1 MVEQNAP
8 HGQQSNPRIAPDDV
22 PVYKALHNPKEL
34 AEYVQTLRTNA
45 GVDLLDNLPRCT
57 LPPHGVKEWSIEASE
72 GSRVQE
78 TIRGIIVKVLTPRAM
93 WSASPGDD
101 DEKPHPVC
109 SSPDGI
115 RGAGDP
121 GGDCLSCPFNAE
133 DSAPSGTGRACKEKR
148 VLYGTFLI
156 LSFALERMAVRPT
169 VYIPLAQTGPPED
182 GAMAPHTKTSTINS
196 PVQPVLPGWPP
207 PRSRSIG
214 IPRHGPSRRSRCR
227 WKAGTSSGPPGA
239 GGCRHGFTRSRYAPN
254 RSLTVLTNSARIS
267 AFTFSLFPPAWPATD
282 ATTFRSSFSISI
294 SVIVTPFSPGPR
306 DEPSARGPYPRSRLR
321 SGGPGGS
328 APTG

>member
-148 VLYGTFLI
+148 VLYI
-156 LSFALERMAVRPT
+156 LQKDSMVPLVVQVPSTSVPCVRQYRMNLAGQKLPYYSVETELTVEEVAGEVPDNRTALRNAGELSQDQRAAVRE
-169 VYIPLAQTGPPED
+169 YIRAFGPVFRQQV
-182 GAMAPHTKTSTINS
+182 G
-196 PVQPVLPGWPP
+196 
-207 PRSRSIG
+207 
-214 IPRHGPSRRSRCR
+214 
-227 WKAGTSSGPPGA
+227 
-239 GGCRHGFTRSRYAPN
+239 
-254 RSLTVLTNSARIS
+254 LTM
-267 AFTFSLFPPAWPATD
+267 
-282 ATTFRSSFSISI
+282 
-294 SVIVTPFSPGPR
+294 
-306 DEPSARGPYPRSRLR
+306 DE
-321 SGGPGGS
+321 
-328 APTG
+328 